1 MRGAVA
7 GVARAVPTLARR
19 FARHD
24 RSVSTR
30 ASSAPRAWST
40 TRASS
45 ARSSNRHHH
54 HHQHHHDRR
63 GAHGASAARVSDDER
78 DVSMSASSSS
88 SSSSSSSAFEVNP
101 EKHLIL
107 VDGLSFIFRAYYG
120 WNSRGGGE
128 GLMNAAGE
136 NTSVLYSYAHTIC
149 SLLEMAPSHLAVCM
163 DAKGK
168 TFRHEMF
175 VEYKANRPPTPEPLL
190 ELIPKVEQ
198 LVRDMGV
205 PLLRL
210 SGVEADDIIGTVG
223 RRASDEGFSVSICS
237 PDKDFYQLL
246 GSRTRMLKPSKSNK
260 GDPFEA
266 FTVDDFRV
274 MHNNVIEPK
283 QFIDFLALVG
293 DSSDNIP
300 GVEGVGPKTA
310 LALLEEYGD
319 IDAAL
324 ANAEKVKGKR
334 ARESLSSE
342 KGAASAALSRRLV
355 EIRQNLTVPSL
366 NEPLLPLESL
376 RVRRPVD
383 GGAAAARAFE
393 HYELETV
400 HERWR
405 RVVRL

>member
-7 GVARAVPTLARR
+7 GVARAVPTFARR
-19 FARHD
+19 VARHD
-24 RSVSTR
+24 RTSSTC
-30 ASSAPRAWST
+30 AASAPHAWST
-40 TRASS
+40 TRAAS
-45 ARSSNRHHH
+45 ATARCSNRRHHH
-54 HHQHHHDRR
+54 HRHDHHRR

-78 DVSMSASSSS
+78 DFSMLASTSAAAAP
-88 SSSSSSSAFEVNP
+88 AFEVNP

-120 WNSRGGGE
+120 WNARGGGE

-246 GSRTRMLKPSKSNK
+246 GPRTRMLKPSKSNK

-324 ANAEKVKGKR
+324 ANADKVKGKR
-334 ARESLSSE
+334 ARESLLSE

-376 RVRRPVD
+376 RVRQPVD

-405 RVVRL
+405 RIVRL

>member
-24 RSVSTR
+24 RSVS
-30 ASSAPRAWST
+30 

-163 DAKGK
+163 
-168 TFRHEMF
+168 
-175 VEYKANRPPTPEPLL
+175 
-190 ELIPKVEQ
+190 
-198 LVRDMGV
+198 
-205 PLLRL
+205 
-210 SGVEADDIIGTVG
+210 
-223 RRASDEGFSVSICS
+223 
-237 PDKDFYQLL
+237 
-246 GSRTRMLKPSKSNK
+246 
-260 GDPFEA
+260 
-266 FTVDDFRV
+266 
-274 MHNNVIEPK
+274 
-283 QFIDFLALVG
+283 
-293 DSSDNIP
+293 
-300 GVEGVGPKTA
+300 
-310 LALLEEYGD
+310 
-319 IDAAL
+319 
-324 ANAEKVKGKR
+324 
-334 ARESLSSE
+334 
-342 KGAASAALSRRLV
+342 
-355 EIRQNLTVPSL
+355 
-366 NEPLLPLESL
+366 
-376 RVRRPVD
+376 
-383 GGAAAARAFE
+383 
-393 HYELETV
+393 
-400 HERWR
+400 
-405 RVVRL
+405 

>member
-7 GVARAVPTLARR
+7 GVARAVPTFARR
-19 FARHD
+19 VARHD
-24 RSVSTR
+24 R
-30 ASSAPRAWST
+30 ASSTCAASAPHACST
-40 TRASS
+40 TRAAS
-45 ARSSNRHHH
+45 ATARCSNRRLHHH
-54 HHQHHHDRR
+54 HHHDHHRR
-63 GAHGASAARVSDDER
+63 GAHGASAARVSVDER
-78 DVSMSASSSS
+78 DVSLSASTSSAAAP
-88 SSSSSSSAFEVNP
+88 AFEVNP

-120 WNSRGGGE
+120 WNARGGGE

-246 GSRTRMLKPSKSNK
+246 GPRTRMLKPSKSNK

-324 ANAEKVKGKR
+324 ANADKVKGKR
-334 ARESLSSE
+334 ARESLLSE

-376 RVRRPVD
+376 RVRQPVD

-405 RVVRL
+405 RIVRL